1 MEGFSQVLTISSYG
15 KHRMTLLQG
24 ATSDNC
30 WILWLLLGTKHLIQ
44 DQVPQRVEHL
54 MLAQAPLR
62 PDQVAYAV
70 DVNQS
75 GRCNSGFTTRMQ
87 KPFREL
93 QLD

>member
-1 MEGFSQVLTISSYG
+1 
-15 KHRMTLLQG
+15 MTPLQG
-24 ATSDNC
+24 TTSDNC

-54 MLAQAPLR
+54 MLAQAPFR

-75 GRCNSGFTTRMQ
+75 GRFNSGFTTRRQ
-87 KPFREL
+87 NL
-93 QLD
+93 SVNCS